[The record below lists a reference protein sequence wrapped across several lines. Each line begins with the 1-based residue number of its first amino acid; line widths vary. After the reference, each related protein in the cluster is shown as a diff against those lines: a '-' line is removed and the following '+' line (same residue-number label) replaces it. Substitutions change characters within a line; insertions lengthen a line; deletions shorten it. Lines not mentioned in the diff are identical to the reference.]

1 MSDYTKRG
9 WYITVR
15 NANNVT
21 VTKYGKTPED
31 LHQDI
36 GAAMSCYI
44 RATQYGFR
52 PFRYTLKYIG
62 KLD

>member
-1 MSDYTKRG
+1 MSDFTKRG

-21 VTKYGKTPED
+21 VTKYGKTLED
-31 LHQDI
+31 LHPDI

-44 RATQYGFR
+44 RAIQYGFR

>member
-1 MSDYTKRG
+1 MSDFTKRG

-21 VTKYGKTPED
+21 VTKYGKTLED
-31 LHQDI
+31 LQPDI
-36 GAAMSCYI
+36 GAAMSCYL
-44 RATQYGFR
+44 RAIQYGFR

>member
-1 MSDYTKRG
+1 MSDITKRG

-21 VTKYGKTPED
+21 VTKYGKTLED
-31 LHQDI
+31 LQPDI

-44 RATQYGFR
+44 RAIQYGFR

>member
-1 MSDYTKRG
+1 MSAITKRG
-9 WYITVR
+9 WSITAR
-15 NANNVT
+15 NENNVT
-21 VTKYGKTPED
+21 VTKYGKTLED
-31 LHQDI
+31 LHPDI

-44 RATQYGFR
+44 RAIQYGFR

>member
-1 MSDYTKRG
+1 MSDITKRG

-21 VTKYGKTPED
+21 VTKYGKTLED
-31 LHQDI
+31 LHPDI
-36 GAAMSCYI
+36 GAAMSCYN

>member
-21 VTKYGKTPED
+21 VTKYGKTLED
-31 LHQDI
+31 LQPDI

>member
-21 VTKYGKTPED
+21 VTKYGKTLED
-31 LHQDI
+31 LHPDI

-44 RATQYGFR
+44 RATQYGLR

>member
-1 MSDYTKRG
+1 MSDFTKRG

-21 VTKYGKTPED
+21 VTKYGKTLED
-31 LHQDI
+31 LHPDI
-36 GAAMSCYI
+36 GAAMSCYN
-44 RATQYGFR
+44 RAIEYGFR

>member
-1 MSDYTKRG
+1 MNNITKRG

-15 NANNVT
+15 NANDVT
-21 VTKYGKTPED
+21 VTKHGKTLED
-31 LHQDI
+31 LQQDI

-44 RATQYGFR
+44 RAMQYGFR

>member
-1 MSDYTKRG
+1 MSNYTKRG

-21 VTKYGKTPED
+21 VTKYGKTLED
-31 LHQDI
+31 LHKDI

-44 RATQYGFR
+44 RAIQYGFR

>member
-21 VTKYGKTPED
+21 VTKYGKTLED
-31 LHQDI
+31 LHKDI
-36 GAAMSCYI
+36 GAAMSCYN
-44 RATQYGFR
+44 RAIQYGFR

>member
-1 MSDYTKRG
+1 MSDFTKRG

-21 VTKYGKTPED
+21 VTKYGKTLED
-31 LHQDI
+31 LQQDI

-44 RATQYGFR
+44 RAIQYGFR

>member
-1 MSDYTKRG
+1 MSDFTKRG

-15 NANNVT
+15 NANDVT
-21 VTKYGKTPED
+21 VTKYGKTLED
-31 LHQDI
+31 LHPDI

-44 RATQYGFR
+44 RAIQYGFR

>member
-1 MSDYTKRG
+1 MSDFTKRG

-21 VTKYGKTPED
+21 VTKYGKTLED
-31 LHQDI
+31 LQPDI

-44 RATQYGFR
+44 RAIQYGFR

>member
-1 MSDYTKRG
+1 MSDITKRG

-21 VTKYGKTPED
+21 VTKYGKTLED
-31 LHQDI
+31 LQPDI

>member
-1 MSDYTKRG
+1 MSDITKRG

-21 VTKYGKTPED
+21 VTKYGKTLED
-31 LHQDI
+31 LQPDI

-62 KLD
+62 KLN

>member
-21 VTKYGKTPED
+21 VTKYGRTLED
-31 LHQDI
+31 LHPDI

>member
-1 MSDYTKRG
+1 MSDITKRG

-21 VTKYGKTPED
+21 VTKYGKTLED
-31 LHQDI
+31 LQPDI
-36 GAAMSCYI
+36 GASMSCYI